1 MSCPRDDSDKDP
13 EPKGSSRADT
23 DQVAEAD
30 VNARDFPEI
39 NINATSPGK
48 LALELFK
55 QQNINFAFGR
65 GPQPR
70 EESLVDVENVKNIDT
85 NRLTDLKRRRQG
97 HRTKD

>member
-1 MSCPRDDSDKDP
+1 MSCPRDDKDSGP
-13 EPKGSSRADT
+13 GPKEPSRADT

-30 VNARDFPEI
+30 VSARDFPEI

-55 QQNINFAFGR
+55 QQNINFAMGR

-70 EESLVDVENVKNIDT
+70 EEPLVDVENVKHIDT
-85 NRLTDLKRRRQG
+85 DRLTDLKHRRQG